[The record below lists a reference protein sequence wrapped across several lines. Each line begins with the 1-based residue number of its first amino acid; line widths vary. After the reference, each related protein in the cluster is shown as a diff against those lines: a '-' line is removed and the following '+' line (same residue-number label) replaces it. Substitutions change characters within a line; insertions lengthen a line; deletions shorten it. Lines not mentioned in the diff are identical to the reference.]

1 MSEGRRTRDGAGTG
15 GADPRERFR
24 RRDVSGILVLDK
36 PVGMT
41 SNKALQK
48 VRRLYRARKA
58 GHTGSLDPLAS
69 GVLPICLGEAT
80 KISGLL
86 LEAPKTYEVIARLG
100 VRTDT
105 GDAEGR
111 VVEERDWSEVTMDRV
126 LAVMD
131 GFRGRIEQVPP
142 MYSALKQQ
150 GRRLYELA
158 RRGETVER
166 PSRRITIYSLDA
178 VRLDGPDLEF
188 RVRCSKGTYVRTL
201 VEDLAA
207 ALGTV
212 AHVSYLRRVEAGSL
226 DQSRMVS
233 LSELERLA
241 EKGLDALDTL
251 LQAPDEALP
260 ELPAVHLDADQ
271 ARRVQW
277 GQRIEGTGDG
287 AGTVRLYGPGGAFL
301 GLGQRGEN
309 GVLAPRRL
317 FCSPGFEAG
326 AGDGKSDPAEV
337 VADSH
342 GEVQ

>member
-1 MSEGRRTRDGAGTG
+1 MSEGRQGPAETG
-15 GADPRERFR
+15 PGGVDLRERSR

-41 SNKALQK
+41 SNAALQR

-100 VRTDT
+100 ARTDT

-111 VVEERDWSEVTMDRV
+111 VVEQQDWSNVTMERV

-131 GFRGRIEQVPP
+131 AFRGRIEQVPP

-158 RRGETVER
+158 RKGETVER
-166 PSRRITIYSLDA
+166 PQRRITIYSLDA
-178 VRLDGPDLEF
+178 VSLDGSDLGF

-212 AHVSYLRRVEAGSL
+212 AHVGYLRRVEAGSL
-226 DQSRMVS
+226 DQSRMVG
-233 LSELERLA
+233 LTELERVA
-241 EKGLDALDTL
+241 DKGLDALDSL

-260 ELPAVHLDADQ
+260 EVPAVRLDADQ

-287 AGTVRLYGPGGAFL
+287 PGTVRLYGPDGIFL

-317 FCSPGFEAG
+317 FHTPGPEAG
-326 AGDGKSDPAEV
+326 AGDGESDTSEV

>member
-1 MSEGRRTRDGAGTG
+1 MSEGRQGPAETG
-15 GADPRERFR
+15 PGGVDLRERSR

-41 SNKALQK
+41 SNAALQR

-86 LEAPKTYEVIARLG
+86 LEAPKTYEVSARLG
-100 VRTDT
+100 ARTDT

-111 VVEERDWSEVTMDRV
+111 VVEQQDWSNVTMDRV

-131 GFRGRIEQVPP
+131 AFRGRIEQVPP

-158 RRGETVER
+158 RKGET
-166 PSRRITIYSLDA
+166 
-178 VRLDGPDLEF
+178 
-188 RVRCSKGTYVRTL
+188 VRCSKGTYVRTL

-226 DQSRMVS
+226 DQSRMVG
-233 LSELERLA
+233 LTELERVA
-241 EKGLDALDTL
+241 EKGLDALDSL

-260 ELPAVHLDADQ
+260 EVPAVRLDADQ

-287 AGTVRLYGPGGAFL
+287 AGTVRLYGPDGIFL

-317 FCSPGFEAG
+317 FRTPGPEAG
-326 AGDGKSDPAEV
+326 AGDGESDSSEV